1 MFPGIDYIKTI
12 VNGIK
17 LRIEIVEK
25 SFNQA
30 LSQIKTQVFDVIQ
43 DIKNIR
49 VENTETI
56 KSSTADWSQND
67 PNALDYVK
75 NRTHYML
82 PATPIGSLVFTAT
95 TSNTIEYT
103 LTSDEE
109 EFAILSYFQSLSY
122 KGEVLKVTIGDKTG
136 LLSVTF
142 DRGYFGFSGVFSGG
156 VKWVTGNVLSLV
168 AQNDFITFN
177 QGDVV
182 VSFEDT
188 TTPYYNKL
196 DFNYLPDNVYHSE
209 NAPVKFGSGE
219 LSAVQ
224 GYNTE
229 ASGNYS
235 HAEGYGTEASGFYS
249 HAEGYGTEASG
260 FYSHAEGSDTVASE
274 YGSHAEGYG
283 TEASGERSHAEGG
296 YTVANRKYMHVEGVA
311 NKFDE
316 SKFINSVRSGNE
328 NSTNLKT
335 HYAAQ
340 EYAFDSD
347 TGYYTLIDAE
357 IKNEVVVGLYYA
369 NKNQYDNGKITSL
382 RKPLSI
388 GEDGWCVC
396 EILSSVV
403 SYYQKDK
410 YIHVAGNGDIN
421 DFGTVTSRSNAYT
434 LDWHGVPWFQGR
446 PQFGGAEQ
454 DDGSQTVMAN
464 GDSEIILSSPG
475 GKKFS
480 VKVDDS
486 GTLSAT
492 EVV

>member
-249 HAEGYGTEASG
+249 HAEG
-260 FYSHAEGSDTVASE
+260 SDTVASE